1 MSSETNTKAV
11 KAGAGYVIGN
21 YLLKGITFLTVP
33 VFSRLLTEAQ
43 YGVFSYYVTCEMM
56 FYMIL
61 GITLHT
67 SINSAQI
74 KFKEKLD
81 EYVSSIVAL
90 ILLSAGIWMV
100 LGNAFFDLYA
110 KLLGF
115 DRVVVN
121 ILIIHCTGS
130 ALLQVYNTYV
140 SLSYKYIEYMKVCA
154 FNAISNLVLSVILIV
169 TLFNETRLMGR
180 ILGNALPIIVIG
192 GYIVTYFFRKAK
204 PVLKRDYWGYG
215 LNYSVPT
222 VPHGV
227 SQVMLS
233 TFDVV
238 MIKNM
243 VGDDANGSYGVA
255 FNISALFKVV
265 VTSLENIWKT
275 WVFDRM
281 EAKAYQEIREAGSKF
296 TFGMTLFTGLVCL
309 AAPEIVMV
317 MADKDFWDAS
327 YCVAPIIVGAFFAF
341 LFTLPAQI
349 EYYYEKTKAVAVAT
363 MAAAL
368 VNVVL
373 NWYGINK
380 YGYVAAAYTTLI
392 TYFLLFLFHYV
403 IAWVI
408 HGKAIFDTLR
418 IAEYSMLALVFG
430 AMGIGFKEQWYIRW
444 PIVILLG
451 FFSLYWAEK
460 NFKVI
465 SLVKKKVLKK

>member
-1 MSSETNTKAV
+1 
-11 KAGAGYVIGN
+11 
-21 YLLKGITFLTVP
+21 
-33 VFSRLLTEAQ
+33 
-43 YGVFSYYVTCEMM
+43 
-56 FYMIL
+56 
-61 GITLHT
+61 
-67 SINSAQI
+67 
-74 KFKEKLD
+74 
-81 EYVSSIVAL
+81 
-90 ILLSAGIWMV
+90 
-100 LGNAFFDLYA
+100 
-110 KLLGF
+110 
-115 DRVVVN
+115 
-121 ILIIHCTGS
+121 
-130 ALLQVYNTYV
+130 
-140 SLSYKYIEYMKVCA
+140 
-154 FNAISNLVLSVILIV
+154 
-169 TLFNETRLMGR
+169 
-180 ILGNALPIIVIG
+180 
-192 GYIVTYFFRKAK
+192 
-204 PVLKRDYWGYG
+204 
-215 LNYSVPT
+215 
-222 VPHGV
+222 
-227 SQVMLS
+227 MLS

-380 YGYVAAAYTTLI
+380 FGYVAAAYTTLI

-418 IAEYSMLALVFG
+418 IAEYSMLAFVFG